1 MADTIKGPLTATAN
15 IALDTEI
22 ALNDDGNLEVQLYL
36 SGSDTLLATKSFSIG
51 GLIEEYVEA
60 NTCTMFGR
68 EFMNDPDAVKVLSC
82 LKKLSGDLIV
92 ALKAN
97 IKNVN
102 DLWVEK

>member
-1 MADTIKGPLTATAN
+1 MTDIIKGPLTATAN
-15 IALDTEI
+15 IALDTEVT
-22 ALNDDGNLEVQLYL
+22 LNDDGDLEVQLYL

-51 GLIEEYVEA
+51 EIIEEYVEA

-68 EFMNDPDAVKVLSC
+68 EFINDPDAVKVLSC
-82 LKKLSGDLIV
+82 LKKLSGDLIG